1 MSKLLIQKFFY
12 ISYLNALYIV
22 MKIFCIHSATLTAN
36 SVSLYVN
43 LVICLSAHLLIGI
56 YTLFPKLT
64 TKNHWKCVSFHRL
77 IDWLPSICYVC
88 MFMFFLI
95 YFLNEIASDNLFKGQ
110 KLLKSN
116 PGKRLC
122 KYTFLSRIQE
132 YLPLLLAHIVCK
144 HLNIW

>member
-64 TKNHWKCVSFHRL
+64 TKNH
-77 IDWLPSICYVC
+77 
-88 MFMFFLI
+88 
-95 YFLNEIASDNLFKGQ
+95 
-110 KLLKSN
+110 
-116 PGKRLC
+116 
-122 KYTFLSRIQE
+122 
-132 YLPLLLAHIVCK
+132 
-144 HLNIW
+144 